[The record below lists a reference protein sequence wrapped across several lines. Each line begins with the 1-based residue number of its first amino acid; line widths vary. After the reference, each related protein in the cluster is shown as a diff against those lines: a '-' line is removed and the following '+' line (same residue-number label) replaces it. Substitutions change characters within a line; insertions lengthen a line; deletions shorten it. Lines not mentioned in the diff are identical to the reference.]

1 MERPREAT
9 LGLTARWAAAV
20 RAGESERP
28 DRLFTDPWAG
38 LLAGEEGA
46 AWAADRPAD
55 SLVTMV
61 LRTRFYDDFLQRVT
75 RADGI
80 GQVVLLAAGLD
91 SRGFRLSWPEATVVY
106 ELDQPDVLE
115 RKDRTLHAAGARPRA
130 DRRVC
135 PTDLR
140 MKEWVDDLT
149 GAGFDRHSPAVFLA
163 EGFSFYLPAP
173 AVLTLLEQVTD
184 CAAPGSALGMDV
196 VNTQILN
203 HPLTRSWVE
212 MQAAA
217 GAPWIGTFDDP
228 VAALDRLGWRAELS
242 QCGGPD
248 AHHGRWPYPQIPISA
263 PDLPHHWLVTA
274 RRPA

>member
-1 MERPREAT
+1 MERSPGIALE
-9 LGLTARWAAAV
+9 LTARWAAAV
-20 RAGESERP
+20 RAMESERP
-28 DRLFTDPWAG
+28 DRLFTDPWAAR
-38 LLAGEEGA
+38 LAGEEGA
-46 AWAADRPAD
+46 TWAADRPAD
-55 SLVTMV
+55 RLVTMV

-75 RADGI
+75 RADDI

-91 SRGFRLSWPEATVVY
+91 TRAFRLDWPEAAVVY
-106 ELDQPDVLE
+106 ELDQREVLE
-115 RKDRTLHAAGARPRA
+115 SKDGTLHVAGARPRA

-140 MKEWVDDLT
+140 TPGWVDDLAE
-149 GAGFDRHSPAVFLA
+149 AGFDRHVPAVFLA

-184 CAAPGSALGMDV
+184 CAAPGSALGVDV
-196 VNTQILN
+196 VNTHVLT
-203 HPLTRSWVE
+203 HPLTRPWVE

-228 VAALDRLGWRAELS
+228 VAVLDRLGWRAELS
-242 QCGGPD
+242 QCGAPD
-248 AHHGRWPYPQIPISA
+248 AHYGRWPYPQIPISA

-274 RRPA
+274 RRPS